1 MRPTRLENGRTA
13 GGRVLQV
20 FRRAAVAPPCALGG
34 GAPQVAAAAAVVAE
48 PRRRLRRTGSR
59 APERSEEEPLILQ
72 RTPLS
77 DSSSSSSTRRSSTD
91 DDAERSALEAAWLRS
106 TLAPRRRPGRARAAR
121 SVHGSASHGS
131 SGVELSARQEAALHA
146 VLELWKVYTEHASPG
161 SGCAPCPP
169 HSSSSRATAR
179 APLAGFFK
187 MPLCTRCR

>member
-1 MRPTRLENGRTA
+1 
-13 GGRVLQV
+13 
-20 FRRAAVAPPCALGG
+20 VAPPCALGG

-77 DSSSSSSTRRSSTD
+77 DNSSSSSSTRRSSTD

-169 HSSSSRATAR
+169 PQLLVEGNSTSA
-179 APLAGFFK
+179 AGWIFYNAA
-187 MPLCTRCR
+187 LH